1 MELVMEVHLWK
12 ACGANSYWRMPPIGT
27 VTMPWCLG
35 YHLYREGGPTTQA
48 VLWSRP
54 RGAGADGGD
63 GRSRA
68 PGVPAGEPGCR

>member
-12 ACGANSYWRMPPIGT
+12 ACGANSYRRMPPITHGHCDHA
-27 VTMPWCLG
+27 MD
-35 YHLYREGGPTTQA
+35 HLYREGGPTTQA